1 MDIARPD
8 LPARKRRRRI
18 IIGAVVL
25 AVTAGAGVALWR
37 LEPAAPSVDA
47 GTMWIDT
54 VKRGELVRDVRGI
67 GTLVPEDIR
76 WIPAVTDGRVER
88 IVVHPGTVV
97 KADTVVLELSND
109 ELQLSM
115 LDAESQYRSA
125 EAQLAE
131 ARARIEAT
139 RLDQEASA
147 ARVASEARQA
157 RLRANA
163 EAELSKEG
171 LIAALNA
178 NLSRA
183 AADELE
189 NRSRIE
195 QERLRINT
203 GSIDAQIAVARATVE
218 QRRAVADLR
227 RTQVG
232 ALRVR
237 AGIDGVLQQVPVEV
251 GQRVTPGTNLAR
263 VAEPSRL
270 KAVIRVPETL
280 AKDITLGLPCK
291 VDTRNGIVEGRVAR
305 VDPAVQAGTVAVDI
319 ALTGPLARGARPDL
333 TVDGTIELERLRDVL
348 SVGRPAQATENAT
361 LGLFVVDPSTQIAT
375 RTTVQLGR
383 ASVNQVEVRS
393 GLREGDRVILSDTSS
408 WDAVNRLRLK

>member
-1 MDIARPD
+1 
-8 LPARKRRRRI
+8 
-18 IIGAVVL
+18 
-25 AVTAGAGVALWR
+25 
-37 LEPAAPSVDA
+37 
-47 GTMWIDT
+47 
-54 VKRGELVRDVRGI
+54 
-67 GTLVPEDIR
+67 
-76 WIPAVTDGRVER
+76 
-88 IVVHPGTVV
+88 
-97 KADTVVLELSND
+97 
-109 ELQLSM
+109 M
-115 LDAESQYRSA
+115 LDAESQYRA
-125 EAQLAE
+125 ADAQLAE

-139 RLDQEASA
+139 RLDQQASA

-163 EAELSKEG
+163 EAELARDG
-171 LIAALNA
+171 LVAELNA
-178 NLSRA
+178 NLSKA
-183 AADELE
+183 AAEELE
-189 NRSRIE
+189 SRSTIE
-195 QERLRINT
+195 QERLRITT

-227 RTQVG
+227 
-232 ALRVR
+232 ALRAR

-280 AKDITLGLPCK
+280 AKDITIGLPCK
-291 VDTRNGIVEGRVAR
+291 VDTRNGIVDGRVAR

-348 SVGRPAQATENAT
+348 SVGRPAQAAENAT
-361 LGLFVVDPSTQIAT
+361 LGLFRVDPATQVAT
-375 RTTVQLGR
+375 RTSVQLGR

-393 GLREGDRVILSDTSS
+393 GLREGDRVILSDTST
-408 WDAVNRLRLK
+408 WDAVDRLKLR

>member
-8 LPARKRRRRI
+8 LPVRKRRRRL
-18 IIGAVVL
+18 IIGVVALPVL
-25 AVTAGAGVALWR
+25 ASAGIALSR

-47 GTMWIDT
+47 ATMWIDT

-76 WIPAVTDGRVER
+76 WIAAITEGRVER
-88 IVVHPGTVV
+88 IVIQPGTVV
-97 KADTVVLELSND
+97 RADTVVLELSND
-109 ELQLSM
+109 ELQLAM
-115 LDAESQYRSA
+115 LDAESQYRAA

-139 RLDQEASA
+139 RLDQEATA
-147 ARVASEARQA
+147 ARIASEARQA
-157 RLRANA
+157 RLRATA
-163 EAELSKEG
+163 DVELSKDG
-171 LIAALNA
+171 LVAALNA
-178 NLSRA
+178 NLSKA
-183 AADELE
+183 AAEDLE
-189 NRSRIE
+189 HRSTIE

-203 GSIDAQIAVARATVE
+203 GSIDAQIAVARATVD
-218 QRRAVADLR
+218 QRRAVAALR
-227 RTQVG
+227 RAQVNG
-232 ALRVR
+232 LRVR

-251 GQRVTPGTNLAR
+251 GQRVSPGTNLAR
-263 VAEPSRL
+263 VAEPTRL

-280 AKDITLGLPCK
+280 ARDITVGLPCK
-291 VDTRNGIVEGRVAR
+291 VDTRNGIVDGRVAR

-348 SVGRPAQATENAT
+348 SVGRPAQAAENAT
-361 LGLFVVDPSTQIAT
+361 LGLFRVDPGTQIAT

-383 ASVNQVEVRS
+383 ASVNQVEIRS
-393 GLREGDRVILSDTSS
+393 GLHEGDRVILSDTSS
-408 WDAVNRLRLK
+408 WDAVNRLRLR

>member
-8 LPARKRRRRI
+8 LPAKKRRRRI
-18 IIGAVVL
+18 IAGVAVL
-25 AVTAGAGVALWR
+25 AVVAAAAVALSR

-47 GTMWIDT
+47 ATMWIDV

-76 WIPAVTDGRVER
+76 WVPAVTDGRVER
-88 IVVHPGTVV
+88 IVVFPGTVV

-139 RLDQEASA
+139 RLDQEATA
-147 ARVASEARQA
+147 ARIASEARQA
-157 RLRANA
+157 RLRADA
-163 EAELSKEG
+163 ETELSKEG
-171 LIAALNA
+171 LVAALNA
-178 NLSRA
+178 NLSKA
-183 AADELE
+183 AADDLE

-203 GSIDAQIAVARATVE
+203 GSIDAQIAVARATVD
-218 QRRAVADLR
+218 QRRAVAELR
-227 RTQVG
+227 RTQVN

-237 AGIDGVLQQVPVEV
+237 AGIDGVLQPVPVEV

-270 KAVIRVPETL
+270 KAVLRVPETL
-280 AKDITLGLPCK
+280 AKDVTVGLPCK
-291 VDTRNGIVEGRVAR
+291 VDTRNGVVDGRVAR
-305 VDPAVQAGTVAVDI
+305 VDPAVQAA
-319 ALTGPLARGARPDL
+319 PW
-333 TVDGTIELERLRDVL
+333 
-348 SVGRPAQATENAT
+348 
-361 LGLFVVDPSTQIAT
+361 PSTS
-375 RTTVQLGR
+375 R
-383 ASVNQVEVRS
+383 
-393 GLREGDRVILSDTSS
+393 
-408 WDAVNRLRLK
+408 

>member
-8 LPARKRRRRI
+8 LPAKRRRRRLA
-18 IIGAVVL
+18 IGAVAIVL
-25 AVTAGAGVALWR
+25 MLGAAVAVSR

-47 GTMWIDT
+47 ATMWIDT
-54 VKRGELVRDVRGI
+54 VKRGELIRDVRGI

-76 WIPAVTDGRVER
+76 WIPATSDARVER

-97 KADTVVLELSND
+97 KADTIILELSND

-115 LDAESQYRSA
+115 LDAESQYRA
-125 EAQLAE
+125 ADAQLAE

-139 RLDQEASA
+139 RLDQQASA

-163 EAELSKEG
+163 EAELARDG
-171 LIAALNA
+171 LVAELNA
-178 NLSRA
+178 NLSKA
-183 AADELE
+183 AAEELE
-189 NRSRIE
+189 SRSTIE
-195 QERLRINT
+195 QERLRITT

-227 RTQVG
+227 RAQVN

-280 AKDITLGLPCK
+280 AKDITIGLPCK
-291 VDTRNGIVEGRVAR
+291 VDTRNGIVDGRVAR
-305 VDPAVQAGTVAVDI
+305 VDPAVQAGTVAGDI

-348 SVGRPAQATENAT
+348 SVGRPAQAAENAT
-361 LGLFVVDPSTQIAT
+361 LGLFRVDPATQVAT
-375 RTTVQLGR
+375 RTSVQLGR

-393 GLREGDRVILSDTSS
+393 GLREGDRVILSDTST
-408 WDAVNRLRLK
+408 WDAVDRLKLR

>member
-8 LPARKRRRRI
+8 LPAKRRRRRLA
-18 IIGAVVL
+18 IGAVAIVL
-25 AVTAGAGVALWR
+25 MLGAAVAVSR

-47 GTMWIDT
+47 ATMWIDT
-54 VKRGELVRDVRGI
+54 VKRGELIRDVRGI

-76 WIPAVTDGRVER
+76 WIPATSDARVER

-97 KADTVVLELSND
+97 KADTIILELSND

-115 LDAESQYRSA
+115 LDAESQYRA
-125 EAQLAE
+125 ADAQLAE

-139 RLDQEASA
+139 RLDQQASA

-163 EAELSKEG
+163 EAELARDG
-171 LIAALNA
+171 LVAELNA
-178 NLSRA
+178 NLSKA
-183 AADELE
+183 AAEELE
-189 NRSRIE
+189 SRSTIE

-227 RTQVG
+227 RAQVN

-280 AKDITLGLPCK
+280 AKDITIGLPCK
-291 VDTRNGIVEGRVAR
+291 VDTRNGIVDGRVAR

-348 SVGRPAQATENAT
+348 SVGRPAQAAENAT
-361 LGLFVVDPSTQIAT
+361 LGLFRVDPATQVAT
-375 RTTVQLGR
+375 RTSVQLGR

-393 GLREGDRVILSDTSS
+393 GLREGDRVILSDTST
-408 WDAVNRLRLK
+408 WDAVDRLKLR

>member
-8 LPARKRRRRI
+8 LPAKRRQRRI
-18 IIGAVVL
+18 VIGTVVVAL
-25 AVTAGAGVALWR
+25 LGGAGVAVSK

-47 GTMWIDT
+47 ATMWIDT

-76 WIPAVTDGRVER
+76 WIPATSDARVER
-88 IVVHPGTVV
+88 ILVHPGTTV
-97 KADTVVLELSND
+97 KADTVILELSND

-115 LDAESQYRSA
+115 LDAESQYRAA

-163 EAELSKEG
+163 EAELAKDG
-171 LIAALNA
+171 LVAELNA
-178 NLSRA
+178 NLSKA
-183 AADELE
+183 AAEELE
-189 NRSRIE
+189 SRSKIE

-203 GSIDAQIAVARATVE
+203 GSIEAQIAVARATVE
-218 QRRAVADLR
+218 QRRAVAELR
-227 RTQVG
+227 RAQVSG
-232 ALRVR
+232 LRVR

-280 AKDITLGLPCK
+280 AKDITVGLPCK
-291 VDTRNGIVEGRVAR
+291 VDTRNGIVDGRVAR

-348 SVGRPAQATENAT
+348 SVGRPAQAAENAT
-361 LGLFVVDPSTQIAT
+361 LGLFRVDPASQIAT
-375 RTTVQLGR
+375 RTSVQLGR
-383 ASVNQVEVRS
+383 ASVNQVEIRS
-393 GLREGDRVILSDTSS
+393 GLKEGDRVILSDTST
-408 WDAVNRLRLK
+408 WDAVDRLKLR

>member
-8 LPARKRRRRI
+8 LPAKRRRRRLA
-18 IIGAVVL
+18 IGAVAIVL
-25 AVTAGAGVALWR
+25 MLGAAVAVSR

-47 GTMWIDT
+47 ATMWIDT
-54 VKRGELVRDVRGI
+54 VKRGELIRDVRGI

-76 WIPAVTDGRVER
+76 WIPATSDARVER

-97 KADTVVLELSND
+97 KADTIILELSND

-115 LDAESQYRSA
+115 LDAESQYRA
-125 EAQLAE
+125 ADAQLAE

-139 RLDQEASA
+139 RLDQQASA

-163 EAELSKEG
+163 EAELARDG
-171 LIAALNA
+171 LVAELNA
-178 NLSRA
+178 NLSKA
-183 AADELE
+183 AAEELE
-189 NRSRIE
+189 SRSTIE
-195 QERLRINT
+195 QERLRITT

-227 RTQVG
+227 RAQVN

-280 AKDITLGLPCK
+280 AKDITIGLPCK
-291 VDTRNGIVEGRVAR
+291 VDTRNGIVDGRVAR

-348 SVGRPAQATENAT
+348 SVGRPAQAAENAT
-361 LGLFVVDPSTQIAT
+361 LGLFRVDPATQVAT
-375 RTTVQLGR
+375 RTSVQLGR

-393 GLREGDRVILSDTSS
+393 GLREGDRVILSDTST
-408 WDAVNRLRLK
+408 WDAVDRLKLR

>member
-8 LPARKRRRRI
+8 LPAKRRRRRLA
-18 IIGAVVL
+18 IGAVAIVL
-25 AVTAGAGVALWR
+25 MLGAAVAVSR

-47 GTMWIDT
+47 ATMWIDT
-54 VKRGELVRDVRGI
+54 VKRGELIRDVRGI

-76 WIPAVTDGRVER
+76 WIPATSDARVER

-97 KADTVVLELSND
+97 KADTIILELSND

-115 LDAESQYRSA
+115 LDAESQYRA
-125 EAQLAE
+125 ADAQLAE

-163 EAELSKEG
+163 EAELARDG
-171 LIAALNA
+171 LVAELNA
-178 NLSRA
+178 NLSKA
-183 AADELE
+183 AAEELE
-189 NRSRIE
+189 SRSTIE
-195 QERLRINT
+195 QERLRITT

-227 RTQVG
+227 RAQVN

-280 AKDITLGLPCK
+280 AKDITIGLPCK
-291 VDTRNGIVEGRVAR
+291 VDTRNGIVDGRVAR

-348 SVGRPAQATENAT
+348 SVGRPAQAAENAT
-361 LGLFVVDPSTQIAT
+361 LGLFRVDPATQVAT
-375 RTTVQLGR
+375 RTSVQLGR

-393 GLREGDRVILSDTSS
+393 GLREGDRVILSDTST
-408 WDAVNRLRLK
+408 WDAVDRLKLR

>member
-8 LPARKRRRRI
+8 LPAKRRRRRLA
-18 IIGAVVL
+18 IGAVAIVL
-25 AVTAGAGVALWR
+25 ALGAAVAISR

-47 GTMWIDT
+47 ATMWIDT
-54 VKRGELVRDVRGI
+54 VKRGELIRDVRGI

-76 WIPAVTDGRVER
+76 WIPATSDARVER

-97 KADTVVLELSND
+97 KADTIILELSND

-115 LDAESQYRSA
+115 LDAESQYRAA

-139 RLDQEASA
+139 RLDQQASA

-163 EAELSKEG
+163 EAELAKDG
-171 LIAALNA
+171 LVAELNA
-178 NLSRA
+178 NLSKA
-183 AADELE
+183 AAEELE
-189 NRSRIE
+189 SRSTIE

-227 RTQVG
+227 RAQVN

-280 AKDITLGLPCK
+280 AKDITIGLPCK
-291 VDTRNGIVEGRVAR
+291 VDTRNGIVDGRVAR

-348 SVGRPAQATENAT
+348 SVGRPAQAAENAT
-361 LGLFVVDPSTQIAT
+361 LGLFRVDPATQVAT
-375 RTTVQLGR
+375 RTSVQLGR
-383 ASVNQVEVRS
+383 ASVNQVEIRS
-393 GLREGDRVILSDTSS
+393 GLREGDRVILSDTST
-408 WDAVNRLRLK
+408 WDAVDRLKLR

>member
-8 LPARKRRRRI
+8 LPAKRRRRRLI
-18 IIGAVVL
+18 ATVITIVV
-25 AVTAGAGVALWR
+25 VSGAGYAVSR
-37 LEPAAPSVDA
+37 LEPAAPSVEA
-47 GTMWIDT
+47 ATMWIDT

-76 WIPAVTDGRVER
+76 WIPATSDARVER
-88 IVVHPGTVV
+88 IVVHPGTQVS
-97 KADTVVLELSND
+97 ADTVILELSND

-115 LDAESQYRSA
+115 LDAESQYRAA

-139 RLDQEASA
+139 RLDQQASA

-163 EAELSKEG
+163 ESELAKDGLVAE
-171 LIAALNA
+171 LNA
-178 NLSRA
+178 NLSKA
-183 AADELE
+183 AAEELE
-189 NRSRIE
+189 SRAKIE

-218 QRRAVADLR
+218 QRRAVAELR
-227 RTQVG
+227 RAQVN

-263 VAEPSRL
+263 VAEPTRL

-280 AKDITLGLPCK
+280 AKDITIGLPCK
-291 VDTRNGIVEGRVAR
+291 VDTRNGIVDGQVSR
-305 VDPAVQAGTVAVDI
+305 VDPAVQGGTVAVDI
-319 ALTGPLARGARPDL
+319 ALTGPLAKGARPDL
-333 TVDGTIELERLRDVL
+333 TVDGTIELERLRNVL
-348 SVGRPAQATENAT
+348 SVGRPAQAAENAT
-361 LGLFVVDPSTQIAT
+361 LGLFRVDPGTQVAT

-383 ASVNQVEVRS
+383 ASVNQVEVKS
-393 GLREGDRVILSDTSS
+393 GLREGDRVILSDTST
-408 WDAVNRLRLK
+408 WDAVNRLKLR